1 MEGLHPE
8 QSATAGMLT
17 AGQRFMHLVLAA
29 AVLLSSA
36 LGILL
41 VMRDT
46 GTFFFA
52 PETGGKPPAEVSVIS
67 ATTGETDETET
78 AGNGKSDTEALE
90 EETETAAA
98 DATEGET
105 APERRYAEKK
115 TGEETTV
122 TITFADA
129 ILSNRLTGFRIL
141 LLEGHDNPDGDIVAE
156 AETDQMGVVTFSVP
170 AGAYTLVWEIPGFVD
185 DYDNLTVGNDGERQ
199 EYYRDSVTD
208 YVFWKWVIPC
218 MQENGRYVVM
228 EWKSTEDLDLCVFNA
243 RTKEFITIVNPMDS
257 EENFL
262 YHDDDSGTPGME
274 IVRIND
280 AETSAV
286 YAPYVRDGKSLQR
299 GSYSSME
306 ATGVRVSIYSGTEL
320 LTRQEADTAER
331 AGLWNPCYIYEGR
344 VYQEGSY
351 IYDPGKY
358 MWAAFDKSVY

>member
-1 MEGLHPE
+1 
-8 QSATAGMLT
+8 ML
-17 AGQRFMHLVLAA
+17 AL
-29 AVLLSSA
+29 AVLLSAA

-46 GTFFFA
+46 GRSFFTPDA
-52 PETGGKPPAEVSVIS
+52 GGTPPAEASPAAAVTV
-67 ATTGETDETET
+67 ETDETDQTAET
-78 AGNGKSDTEALE
+78 AETVETA
-90 EETETAAA
+90 ETEPAPA
-98 DATEGET
+98 DAAEAGTVAERGRSGEG
-105 APERRYAEKK
+105 
-115 TGEETTV
+115 TGAETTV

-129 ILSNRLTGFRIL
+129 MLSNRLSGHRIML
-141 LLEGHDNPDGDIVAE
+141 LDGHDNPDGDIVAE
-156 AETDQMGVVTFSVP
+156 AETDQYGVATFSVP

-185 DYDNLTVGNDGERQ
+185 DYDNLTVGNEGERQ
-199 EYYRDSVTD
+199 EYYRDSPTD

-218 MQENGRYVVM
+218 MEENGRYIVM

-243 RTKEFITIVNPMDS
+243 RTKEFITILNPTDS
-257 EENFL
+257 DGNFL

-274 IVRIND
+274 IVRIGN

-320 LTRQEADTAER
+320 LTRQEADKAER

-351 IYDPGKY
+351 VYDPGKY